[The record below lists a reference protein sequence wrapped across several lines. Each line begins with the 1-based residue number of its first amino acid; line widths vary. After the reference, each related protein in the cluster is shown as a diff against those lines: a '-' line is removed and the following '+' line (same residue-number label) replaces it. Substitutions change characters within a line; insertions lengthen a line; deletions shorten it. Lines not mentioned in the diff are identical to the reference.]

1 MSTNYNKNFFKKE
14 TGVGAPGVA
23 QWLTN
28 LTSILEDVGLIPD
41 LAQRVKDLALLWAVV
56 WEPAYVMGAVLKR
69 QKTKNEKQKPE
80 REEGKSYIICI
91 LPR

>member
-1 MSTNYNKNFFKKE
+1 MVHPLRVERDDRRFEEKNVNTRMPGSLCCTAEIDRTMSTNYNKKFFKKE

-41 LAQRVKDLALLWAVV
+41 LAQRVKDLALL
-56 WEPAYVMGAVLKR
+56 
-69 QKTKNEKQKPE
+69 
-80 REEGKSYIICI
+80 
-91 LPR
+91 